1 MIGVNRRRVMG
12 GAGGEDY
19 YVPYLSQYFTI
30 EALEIGTFTMAITRG
45 ASLVSVS
52 YSIDDGESWV
62 TTPIS
67 SGQNIN
73 ITTPT
78 IQQGGK
84 VLWKCETI
92 DNALSVS
99 YYQKAKMSSTGLCN
113 IYGNIMSLIHGDD
126 FIGNYE
132 VSSTLH
138 PFRELFMQIKV
149 VDARYLIIPANR
161 AYTYCFYE
169 LFYGNTYIVNA
180 PTFIIETVDNN
191 SMQEMFKNCSS
202 LNNVTIVSD
211 SVGIQ
216 GNMFQN
222 VTTNGVLYKDGN
234 WSLTVPNTWTVRNI
248 KFKPL

>member
-12 GAGGEDY
+12 GGGEDY
-19 YVPYLSQYFTI
+19 YIKYLSQYFTI
-30 EALEIGTFTMAITRG
+30 EALEVGTFTMIIVKG

-52 YSIDDGESWV
+52 YSVDDGASWV
-62 TTPIS
+62 TTPVPM
-67 SGQNIN
+67 NNDVIN

-99 YYQKAKMSSTGLCN
+99 YYKKAKMSSTGLCN

-149 VDARYLIIPANR
+149 VDAKYLIIPINR
-161 AYTYCFYE
+161 AYAYCFFE

-180 PTFIIETVDNN
+180 PTFIIETVDKE
-191 SMQEMFKNCSS
+191 SMQEMFRNCSS

-211 SVGIQ
+211 SVGTQIS
-216 GNMFQN
+216 MFQG
-222 VTTNGVLYKDGN
+222 VTTNGVMYKDGN
-234 WSLTVPNTWTVRNI
+234 WSLTVPNTWTVKNV

>member
-1 MIGVNRRRVMG
+1 MG
-12 GAGGEDY
+12 GVGGEDY

-30 EALEIGTFTMAITRG
+30 EALDSGTFTMAITNG
-45 ASLVSVS
+45 ASLNSVS
-52 YSIDDGESWV
+52 YSTDDGESWV

-84 VLWKCETI
+84 VLWKCETM
-92 DNALSVS
+92 NHALSAGYS
-99 YYQKAKMSSTGLCN
+99 QKAKFSSTAACN
-113 IYGNIMSLIHGDD
+113 IYGNIMSLIYNEG
-126 FIGNYE
+126 FVGKRE
-132 VSSTLH
+132 VSSASYV
-138 PFRELFMQIKV
+138 FRELFMGLKV
-149 VDARYLIIPANR
+149 VDAKYMIIPISTAYAN
-161 AYTYCFYE
+161 CFHQ
-169 LFYGNTYIVNA
+169 LFYGNTYVVNA
-180 PTFIIETVDNN
+180 PTFIIETVDKN

-211 SVGIQ
+211 SVGTQ
-216 GNMFQN
+216 ANMFQG

-234 WSLTVPNTWTVRNI
+234 WSLTVPGTWTVQNV